1 MILRRS
7 RSLEGERGRERPR
20 TSENQAKVS
29 TVYNGC
35 ATSLGRE
42 IPLKRL

>member
-1 MILRRS
+1 MGPQTEPRT
-7 RSLEGERGRERPR
+7 EGPR

-29 TVYNGC
+29 TVYTGC

-42 IPLKRL
+42 TPLKKL